1 MNLNPVV
8 VIPTY
13 WCGRRSTYSV
23 NRGVVYDHM
32 TPIDQTGE
40 LPRCLDSLRK
50 MVGLDRVV
58 LLVASEPG
66 VENQAYERVRGIVD
80 HFYDMNIVVVGEP
93 QMRIIHRRFEQMGM
107 GEYKEAVCLTGYG
120 AIRNMGL
127 LVASIFGH
135 DTVVFI
141 DDDEIIANQDFLERA
156 VHGIAMKT
164 PTGQIIT
171 AKTGYFYDS
180 YDSPKANEDLP
191 WYDRFWNKSADF
203 NDYIDGVLRGPRL
216 TRSNVCC
223 GGCMVLHA
231 DAYGRV
237 AFDPWIARG
246 EDLDYLIS
254 SRMYGND
261 IWFDNQLSLRHL
273 PPRGSQKSTRFE
285 QDVYRWFYEVRK
297 IEFAKTQIDLMQV
310 TPNTLEPYPGP
321 WLEPSIRRRA
331 RISSVLRA
339 IGHQEHGEYWRIGTK
354 AIKEAGQFARENC
367 SNYFEFQH
375 QWPELVRSVWSNS
388 PLATQLSN
396 ERIVQDSGAGFTG
409 RFSAIKSE

>member
-32 TPIDQTGE
+32 TPIDQNCE

-50 MVGLDRVV
+50 VDGLDHIV
-58 LLVASEPG
+58 LLVVAEPG
-66 VENQAYERVRGIVD
+66 VENQAAERVRGIVD
-80 HFYDMNIVVVGEP
+80 HFYDMNITVIGESE
-93 QMRIIHRRFEQMGM
+93 MRIIHRRLEQMEV
-107 GEYKEAVCLTGYG
+107 GEYKSAVCLTGYG
-120 AIRNMGL
+120 AVRNMGL

-141 DDDEIIANQDFLERA
+141 DDDEIVANPDFLARA

-164 PTGQIIT
+164 PTGSIIT

-180 YDSPKANEDLP
+180 YDSPKAHEDVP
-191 WYDRFWNKSADF
+191 WYDHFWNKSADF

-216 TRSNVCC
+216 SRSNVCS

-254 SRMYGND
+254 SRMY
-261 IWFDNQLSLRHL
+261 
-273 PPRGSQKSTRFE
+273 
-285 QDVYRWFYEVRK
+285 
-297 IEFAKTQIDLMQV
+297 
-310 TPNTLEPYPGP
+310 
-321 WLEPSIRRRA
+321 
-331 RISSVLRA
+331 
-339 IGHQEHGEYWRIGTK
+339 
-354 AIKEAGQFARENC
+354 
-367 SNYFEFQH
+367 
-375 QWPELVRSVWSNS
+375 
-388 PLATQLSN
+388 
-396 ERIVQDSGAGFTG
+396 
-409 RFSAIKSE
+409 

>member
-50 MVGLDRVV
+50 VVGIDHII
-58 LLVASEPG
+58 LLVAAEPG
-66 VENQAYERVRGIVD
+66 VENQAAEHVRGIVD
-80 HFYDMNIVVVGEP
+80 HFYDMNITVIGESE
-93 QMRIIHRRFEQMGM
+93 MRIIHRRFEQIDA
-107 GEYKEAVCLTGYG
+107 GEYKNAVCLTGYG
-120 AIRNMGL
+120 SIRNMGL
-127 LVASIFGH
+127 IAASIFGH

-141 DDDEIIANQDFLERA
+141 DDDEIVANPDFLERA
-156 VHGIAMKT
+156 MHGIAMKT
-164 PTGQIIT
+164 PSGSIIT

-180 YDSPKANEDLP
+180 YDSPKAHEDVP
-191 WYDRFWNKSADF
+191 WYDRFWNKAADF

-216 TRSNVCC
+216 SRSNVCC

-231 DAYGRV
+231 DTYGSV

-254 SRMYGND
+254 ARMYGSEV
-261 IWFDNQLSLRHL
+261 WFDNQLSLRHL
-273 PPRGSQKSTRFE
+273 PPKGAQHSGRFE

-321 WLEPSIRRRA
+321 WLEPSIHRRA
-331 RISSVLRA
+331 RFTSVLRA
-339 IGHQEHGEYWRIGTK
+339 IGHKEHGEYWRIGTK
-354 AIKEAGQFARENC
+354 AIKDAGVFARENC
-367 SNYFEFQH
+367 ANYFELQH
-375 QWPELVRSVWSNS
+375 QWPALVRNVWSNS
-388 PLATQLSN
+388 SLATQLGG
-396 ERIVQDSGAGFTG
+396 ERTVQNTSAGFTG
-409 RFSAIKSE
+409 RFSAIKTS